1 MVSMDCVYCDSAVEA
16 HDPVYVAEGAIDA
29 EPMAFCNYACLT
41 SHVDQQGLTEGA
53 CCNWS
58 PE

>member
-1 MVSMDCVYCDSAVEA
+1 MDCVYCGSVAEA
-16 HDPVYVAEGAIDA
+16 HDPVYVSEGEIDA
-29 EPMAFCNYACLT
+29 DPMAFCNFACVT
-41 SHVDQQGLTEGA
+41 AYVDEQGLTDGA